1 MMNCNSIIVGL
12 FAKQRQTKT
21 DIENKCD
28 SSNNRI
34 SDTEMSWQAYLDQLR
49 SNNLINSNSK

>member
-1 MMNCNSIIVGL
+1 MNYNSRLI
-12 FAKQRQTKT
+12 RQTEADKKT
-21 DIENKCD
+21 DIGNKCD